1 MPRILII
8 LALLCAVVATIL
20 GFDLLNTSGDPH
32 VLGWVSL
39 ALAFRFTA
47 DLV

>member
-1 MPRILII
+1 MPRILVI

-32 VLGWVSL
+32 VLGWLGL
-39 ALAFRFTA
+39 ALAFRIGA
-47 DLV
+47 DLA